1 MSRVIL
7 RASMFWLQKS
17 YHDLLTAE
25 QTLRAQ
31 RAHVQLML
39 VALAGKGIPRIYSE
53 PAPGSVLA
61 NS

>member
-1 MSRVIL
+1 
-7 RASMFWLQKS
+7 MFWLQKS